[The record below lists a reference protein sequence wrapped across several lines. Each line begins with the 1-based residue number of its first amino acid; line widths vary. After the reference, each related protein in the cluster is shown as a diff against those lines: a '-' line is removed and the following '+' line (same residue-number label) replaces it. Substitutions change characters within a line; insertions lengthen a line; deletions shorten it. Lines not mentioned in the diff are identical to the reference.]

1 MKKIRTLVVSALLII
16 VFIIAL
22 NNFIYL
28 PGFKNLSFDEIITFD
43 KEKISS
49 INIRNKGKE
58 IHVTDPNIID
68 KVMSDFTKMEFS
80 RRKFESDVKKSNSS
94 GNKQKY
100 FIELEDSNG
109 DLIEMIYLS
118 GNLFKI
124 YGYSTEET
132 VVYEI
137 VNNPEL
143 EIHNVFTAI
152 SVA

>member
-1 MKKIRTLVVSALLII
+1 MKKIITLVVSLLLII

-22 NNFIYL
+22 NNFIYF

-49 INIRNKGKE
+49 IYIRNSSKE

-68 KVMSDFTKMEFS
+68 KVLNDFTKMEFS
-80 RRKFESDVKKSNSS
+80 KRRLASDVKKSNSS

-100 FIELEDSNG
+100 FIELEDNNG
-109 DLIEMIYLS
+109 DLVEMIYLS
-118 GNLFKI
+118 GNLFKL

-137 VNNPEL
+137 LNNPEL
-143 EIHNVFTAI
+143 DIDNVFSTAQ
-152 SVA
+152 